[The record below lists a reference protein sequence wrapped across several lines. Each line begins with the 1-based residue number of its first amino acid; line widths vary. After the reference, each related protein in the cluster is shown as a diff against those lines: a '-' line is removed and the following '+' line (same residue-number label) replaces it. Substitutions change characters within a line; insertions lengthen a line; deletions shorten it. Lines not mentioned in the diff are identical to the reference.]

1 MQMAVYE
8 LYKVLYLWLNLFN
21 QQQIQKL
28 MKTFVQSLIAA
39 LLLST
44 ATLAETPATATIAS
58 NPVVTTD
65 SYKVAVF
72 PSATPS
78 RLNVYIERNP
88 GQMMSVMLKAT
99 DGTLL
104 AKRFVNKK
112 QGNLHFQF
120 DMSELAD
127 GTYTVEVIS
136 GSNATTY
143 PVTISTKPAQEA
155 TRTITL
161 K

>member
-1 MQMAVYE
+1 
-8 LYKVLYLWLNLFN
+8 
-21 QQQIQKL
+21 
-28 MKTFVQSLIAA
+28 MKTFAQSLIAA

-44 ATLAETPATATIAS
+44 ATFAGTPATTPTAVS
-58 NPVVTTD
+58 PVVTTD

-72 PSATPS
+72 PSAIPS

-88 GQMMSVMLKAT
+88 GQLMTISLKAT
-99 DGTLL
+99 DGTDL
-104 AKRFVNKK
+104 AKRYLGKK
-112 QGNLHFQF
+112 TGNVHFQF
-120 DMSELAD
+120 DMAELTD

-136 GSNATTY
+136 GSDVTTY
-143 PVTISTKPAQEA
+143 PVVISTKPVQQA

>member
-1 MQMAVYE
+1 
-8 LYKVLYLWLNLFN
+8 
-21 QQQIQKL
+21 
-28 MKTFVQSLIAA
+28 MKTFAQSLIAA
-39 LLLST
+39 LLVST
-44 ATLAETPATATIAS
+44 ATFAGTPATAPTAT
-58 NPVVTTD
+58 NPVVMTD
-65 SYKVAVF
+65 SYKVAIF

-88 GQMMSVMLKAT
+88 GQMMSVLLKST

-104 AKRFVNKK
+104 AKRFVSKK

-127 GTYTVEVIS
+127 GTYTVEVVS
-136 GSNATTY
+136 GNNATTY

-155 TRTITL
+155 ARTITL